1 MPPSLRLGAR
11 PWIIDDVDPH
21 VPEIPNIPRRYC
33 HAAQGTPGA
42 PSLAD
47 PRERSALLELR
58 EVGISLDGTVCI
70 LYE

>member
-1 MPPSLRLGAR
+1 MPPSLRLCAR

-47 PRERSALLELR
+47 PLHRYCGGGVAGSR
-58 EVGISLDGTVCI
+58 
-70 LYE
+70 